1 MTHTFSNLAHLVG
14 LPIMVIL
21 YLVRIT
27 LLLKRKMVED
37 EATPK
42 WEEWPAIF
50 WAYVSFFMP
59 WSMESTKKKWYQ
71 YIEFSFF
78 HLGILASIILSFVIS
93 YAPQILESSLR
104 PILLV
109 ILAGALIAAVIRLI
123 RRIIVPNMNVIST
136 PDDYLSLIMSVLF
149 VGFAIPAM
157 YGLGSTVT
165 IFFLVTFVFL
175 VYAPIS
181 KIHHYIYFPF
191 TLYYLGKFSGSRNIS
206 RS

>member
-1 MTHTFSNLAHLVG
+1 MSHTLQNLAHWVG
-14 LPIMVIL
+14 LPVMVIV
-21 YLVRIT
+21 YLVRVAI
-27 LLLKRKMVED
+27 LLRRKMVAD
-37 EATPK
+37 KASPK
-42 WEEWPAIF
+42 GKDFPAIF

-71 YIEFSFF
+71 YVEFSFF
-78 HLGILASIILSFVIS
+78 HLGILTSIILSFVIS
-93 YAPQILESSLR
+93 YTPKILDTF
-104 PILLV
+104 LLPVFTV
-109 ILAGALIAAVIRLI
+109 ILVGALIAALI
-123 RRIIVPNMNVIST
+123 RFVRRMAVPNMNIIST

-149 VGFAIPAM
+149 IGFAIPAM
-157 YGLGSTVT
+157 YGLGITVP

-175 VYAPIS
+175 IYAPIS